1 MKDGFIKVAT
11 YSPINY
17 TLDLENNKNNIIK
30 GIKDAAR
37 MGVKLITFPE
47 LSITSYTAGDLF
59 LNQSIVEKSLELLKE
74 IVEFST
80 NVPHIVSVIGTIY
93 VHNNKL
99 YNCAAVINNGK
110 VLGIVP
116 KQNIPNYQEF
126 YEKRWFVEPKDE
138 NVEITIFN
146 QKTYFGTR
154 LLFNCNNINNFII
167 GVEICEDLWV
177 PNSPSINH
185 CVAGATIIAN
195 PSATDDIVS
204 KSDYRRNLVSIQ
216 SAKCICAYLYVGAG
230 EGESTTDLVFNAHNL
245 ICENGKVFVD
255 EEERSGEIQTAIIDV
270 QHLSLDRRKINTFYN
285 EVQGYK
291 YINFEIENSET
302 DLSNY
307 IISQTPFIPKTD
319 SLMKQRCEKILTLQ
333 ALGLVRRLKAA
344 HSTNAVIGLS
354 GGLDSTLALLVT
366 IRAFKKANIDF
377 KNILTISM
385 PCFGTTKRTKSNSE
399 KLATSLGVSFK
410 EIDIAKAVNQHF
422 IDIEH
427 DETNH
432 NVVYENTQA
441 RERTQ
446 ILMDYANKLNALVI
460 GTGDLSELALGWA
473 TYNGDHMSMYGVNA
487 SVPKTLVKHLV
498 TYSASI
504 SDQKVSKTLLDIVAT
519 PVSPELL
526 PPSGDGTISQK
537 TEEFVGPYIL
547 HDFFLYYFLRC
558 SFSIKKIRRLAIK
571 AFENDYSIE
580 IIDRWLNVFV
590 KRFFS
595 QQFKRSALPDGPKVG
610 SVTLSPRG
618 DWRMPSDAF
627 NISFLEDT
635 IQK

>member
-255 EEERSGEIQTAIIDV
+255 EEEKSGEIQTAIIDV

>member
-30 GIKDAAR
+30 GINDAAR

-74 IVEFST
+74 IVKFST

-255 EEERSGEIQTAIIDV
+255 EEEKSGEIQTAIIDV

-291 YINFEIENSET
+291 YIDFEIENSET

>member
-30 GIKDAAR
+30 GIEDAER
-37 MGVKLITFPE
+37 MGVKVITFPE

-59 LNQSIVEKSLELLKE
+59 LNQSVVDNSLRLLEEIIIYSKNFSQIVA
-74 IVEFST
+74 IV
-80 NVPHIVSVIGTIY
+80 GTLF
-93 VHNNKL
+93 VLNNKL

-110 VLGIVP
+110 LLGIVP

-126 YEKRWFVEPKDE
+126 YEKRWFYEPADE
-138 NVEITIFN
+138 NIEITVFN

-154 LLFNCNNINNFII
+154 LLFNCKSIDNLII

-177 PNSPSINH
+177 PNSPSLNH

-195 PSATDDIVS
+195 PSATDDIVT

-245 ICENGKVFVD
+245 ICSNGKILVD
-255 EEERSGEIQTAIIDV
+255 VEEKSGVIQTAIVDV
-270 QHLSLDRRKINTFYN
+270 QHLAIDRRKMNTFYN
-285 EVQGYK
+285 KVEGYK
-291 YINFEIENSET
+291 TIDFELNDVET
-302 DLSNY
+302 SLDDYFVSK
-307 IISQTPFIPKTD
+307 TPFIPSSD
-319 SLMKQRCEKILTLQ
+319 LLMKQRCEKILTLQ

-344 HSTNAVIGLS
+344 YSTHAVIGLS

-366 IRAFKKANIDF
+366 IRAFKRANLPLE
-377 KNILTISM
+377 NIHAISM
-385 PCFGTTKRTKSNSE
+385 PCFGTTKRTKSNSMQ
-399 KLATSLGVSFK
+399 LATSLGVDFR
-410 EIDIAKAVNQHF
+410 EINIKKAVTQHF
-422 IDIEH
+422 IDINH
-427 DETNH
+427 DENIH
-432 NVVYENTQA
+432 NVVYENSQA

-446 ILMDYANKLNALVI
+446 ILMDFANKVGGLVI

-473 TYNGDHMSMYGVNA
+473 TFNGDHMSNYGVNA

-504 SDQKVSKTLLDIVAT
+504 SEKDIRNTLLDIVAT

-526 PPSGDGTISQK
+526 PPSGDGTIAQK

-547 HDFFLYYFLRC
+547 HDFFLYYFTRC
-558 SFSIKKIRRLAIK
+558 SFSIDKIRRLAIHT
-571 AFENDYSIE
+571 FNDDFDIE
-580 IIDRWLNVFV
+580 IIDKWLKVFI
-590 KRFFS
+590 KRFFA
-595 QQFKRSALPDGPKVG
+595 QQFKRSTLPDGPKVG

-618 DWRMPSDAF
+618 DWRMPSDASNSIF
-627 NISFLEDT
+627 IRNIT
-635 IQK
+635 KK